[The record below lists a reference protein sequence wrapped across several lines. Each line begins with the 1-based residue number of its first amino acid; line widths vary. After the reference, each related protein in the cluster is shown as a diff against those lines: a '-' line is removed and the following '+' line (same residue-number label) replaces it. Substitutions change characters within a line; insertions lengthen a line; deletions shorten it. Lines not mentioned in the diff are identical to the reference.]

1 MKAKIEASEDFFF
14 INWIGFF
21 FLYIYKWNP
30 PGVSLNIRELHYQM
44 KKHACLCMR
53 KFEVIKKKRKETS
66 CLDKSKRVPER

>member
-1 MKAKIEASEDFFF
+1 MKAKIEASEDFFLLIESVFF
-14 INWIGFF
+14 I
-21 FLYIYKWNP
+21 YIYKWDP

>member
-1 MKAKIEASEDFFF
+1 MKAKIEASEDFFLL
-14 INWIGFF
+14 IESVFF
-21 FLYIYKWNP
+21 YIYKWDP